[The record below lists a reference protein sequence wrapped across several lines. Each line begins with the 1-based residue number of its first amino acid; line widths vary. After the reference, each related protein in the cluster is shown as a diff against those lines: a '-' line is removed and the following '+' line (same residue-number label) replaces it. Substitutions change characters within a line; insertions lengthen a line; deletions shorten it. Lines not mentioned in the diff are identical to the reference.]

1 MLAAMAGLLVV
12 AASALAIRMARQVED
27 RTAQQQQTQVRMHRI
42 QAALH
47 AFAASHGR
55 LPCPADG
62 MDVNDRGYAAPNAAS
77 DTCASPDGTVPWGSL
92 GLTKDD
98 AFDAWGRKI
107 SYRVYAGPTG
117 MTRNRGADMTDCD
130 TVEPAPVA
138 PTPPSYDCTPA
149 HNVRPGPGMGTY
161 LDPDP
166 NTRPGLTVRV
176 GGIDQNQMAWV
187 LVSHGASGHG
197 AWMRGGGRFPV
208 PASPGELA
216 NTQAP
221 TIPPAPSV
229 TFVQREENVVDLDP
243 VSAPTHFDDL
253 LLFETISQ
261 LVHAAGREARD
272 WPEGGGP
279 VTGDVIKKLLEDPN
293 AIDTK
298 GNGSGLTFIDL
309 PTTDLGTVRISSTG
323 GEISTD
329 GPYKTLGVC
338 SSGCGAGNSSNR
350 ALDSSESLSFR
361 LGAGKTAKSFALG
374 LLGISNATVTAS
386 ITFKKNGVT
395 LGNLIQ
401 SVVVTTAMPLSPQL
415 TNLALTPPGT
425 EFDEV
430 VVQPVGTSRFFV
442 ANVVFCQASTCPSTG
457 DVITGDVIKKLLANP
472 TAIDTKVNGSGLT
485 FIDLVTTDLGTV
497 RISSTGGEISTDG
510 PYKALGVCSSGCGA
524 ANSSNRALD
533 SSESLSFRLGTGK
546 TAEGFSLG
554 LLGISNTTVAVS
566 ITFKRNGATLG
577 NLIQS
582 VAVNTSMPLSP
593 QRTSLALTPPGTL
606 FDEVVVQPV
615 GSSRFFVA
623 NVFFCQMATCPSP

>member
-1 MLAAMAGLLVV
+1 MIVTLLVV
-12 AASALAIRMARQVED
+12 AATTLAIRMARQVED
-27 RTAQQQQTQVRMHRI
+27 RKERVTQTQVRMERVR
-42 QAALH
+42 AALH
-47 AFAASHGR
+47 AFAATQGR
-55 LPCPADG
+55 LPCPSDG
-62 MDVNDRGYAAPNAAS
+62 ALDEGLAVPPTAVDDCTNR
-77 DTCASPDGTVPWGSL
+77 DGTVPWVSL
-92 GLTKDD
+92 GLQSHD
-98 AFDAWGRKI
+98 ALDGWGRKI
-107 SYRVYAGPTG
+107 SYRV
-117 MTRNRGADMTDCD
+117 
-130 TVEPAPVA
+130 
-138 PTPPSYDCTPA
+138 
-149 HNVRPGPGMGTY
+149 
-161 LDPDP
+161 LDGV
-166 NTRPGLTVRV
+166 TGLTQA
-176 GGIDQNQMAWV
+176 GGIVSAGTAGLSVNDTGALQSVYAWV
-187 LVSHGASGHG
+187 LVSHGASGLG
-197 AWMRGGGRFPV
+197 AWLDGGAQLLPL
-208 PASPGELA
+208 PASASEFA

-221 TIPPAPSV
+221 PAV
-229 TFVQREENVVDLDP
+229 YMRQEERVVDLNP
-243 VSAPTHFDDL
+243 ATAPNHFDDV
-253 LLFETISQ
+253 LLFESVDD
-261 LVHAAGREARD
+261 LKKWSGFD
-272 WPEGGGP
+272 PGGGGE
-279 VTGDVIKKLLEDPN
+279 TGDVIKKLLEDPT

-329 GPYKTLGVC
+329 GPYQALGVC

-361 LGAGKTAKSFALG
+361 LGTDKTAKSFALG
-374 LLGISNATVTAS
+374 LLGISNTTVAAS
-386 ITFKKNGVT
+386 ITFKKNGVA

-401 SVVVTTAMPLSPQL
+401 SVVVTTAMPLAPQL

-442 ANVVFCQASTCPSTG
+442 ANVFFCQASTCPSTG

-472 TAIDTKVNGSGLT
+472 TAIDTKVNGSGLA
-485 FIDLVTTDLGTV
+485 FIDLVTPDLGTV

-546 TAEGFSLG
+546 TAQGFSLG

-582 VAVNTSMPLSP
+582 VTVTTAVPLSP
-593 QRTSLALTPPGTL
+593 QLTSLALTPPGTP

-615 GSSRFFVA
+615 GPSRFFVA